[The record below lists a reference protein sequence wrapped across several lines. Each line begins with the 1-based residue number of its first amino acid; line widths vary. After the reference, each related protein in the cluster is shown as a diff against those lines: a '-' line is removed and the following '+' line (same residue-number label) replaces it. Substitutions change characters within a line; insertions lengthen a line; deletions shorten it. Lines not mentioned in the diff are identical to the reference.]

1 MFKKAISLVVS
12 VSLLLTQPVFA
23 QGVAEL
29 NIGKYLSQMPAW
41 HTDSFRPPRLRY
53 ISYDIKSND
62 FKLLLDQGDLEK
74 SPGHQDTK
82 SPEKSENALKVETQN
97 LFNYFLIGLT
107 LPNDKFWVN
116 LRPDAPEQ
124 IIDPELE
131 KTDMGRIMLAAD
143 LQLKKDT
150 AGLTSPQNS
159 EGREYWDKLYKKAG
173 ELFGTEN
180 ITIPTITRPWIVP
193 GEVIIRE
200 SEESA
205 YIYKANLKVM
215 LEEDYLTSSGG
226 SRTAPTSDPRLKELN
241 QYSTQ
246 LIRELILP
254 KLTQDVN
261 TSKKYARLRQVFFS
275 LILARWFKDR
285 YRSQNTENRG
295 QRTEKANN
303 YTSLIDSHNL
313 DNLTSKEAWNKDYYF
328 NEYKKSFQQGEYNL
342 KEEITTYTGQVI
354 RSYVSGGIEIIGE
367 SGSPLIGGAYKAI
380 KTIFPVFLLTAVSF
394 LSVSMQGN
402 VTLAKTSLEIR
413 DERAFLPIEYILT
426 AKPIVFRIIEE
437 EIRKKIIKKR
447 RPDLL
452 PDSSRINFETLE
464 DVYQWVVERE
474 KSCPGAIISK
484 EIKKEINTFGEKV
497 QLIFDTSSGEIL
509 NILNNLKYLLAGP
522 GMRAE
527 AEGVGFL
534 PQKLISGFV
543 EALSNIKEKP
553 DGVLYWI
560 DNAVDA
566 LSEAPGKEREK
577 RESLKMPKASEGF
590 ETLLWKTELKLRK
603 QRFRIREAIL
613 KSLGQGSSP
622 IDDAAM
628 AKEFYDTYIVTGKYK
643 EHPLFSNANNAQD
656 IKNLLTP
663 IFKNQ
668 MLIKNFILDGF
679 HDGSRAGLWE
689 YDIINKNFIIEPDAA
704 FASVNL
710 KHFIIQLKNNGS
722 GVSSAITEDLPANAD
737 SPLFPGGI
745 DFRKIEYLT
754 RPMGSFQG
762 LDLRLPLLSK
772 AELEGIDI
780 GRELATMEQMINARI
795 EVSTDRLKRLL
806 AVMSQKDAFSAQRE
820 TQLLPLLLRLCW
832 LKEERGIETTP
843 DFRAVLLI
851 ADTGLFVEQG
861 NTKYSLN

>member
-1 MFKKAISLVVS
+1 MFKKAISLIVS
-12 VSLLLTQPVFA
+12 FSLLLTQPVFA
-23 QGVAEL
+23 QGAGEL
-29 NIGKYLSQMPAW
+29 NIGKYLGQMPALE
-41 HTDSFRPPRLRY
+41 TDSFRPARLRY

-62 FKLLLDQGDLEK
+62 FKLLLDQGD
-74 SPGHQDTK
+74 TK
-82 SPEKSENALKVETQN
+82 LPNSLNSLTPQLQAATQE
-97 LFNYFLIGLT
+97 LFNYFLIGLS

-150 AGLTSPQNS
+150 AGLTSPQNP
-159 EGREYWDKLYKKAG
+159 EGKEYWDKLYHRAG

-200 SEESA
+200 SQDSS
-205 YIYKANLKVM
+205 YIYKVNLKVM
-215 LEEDYLTSSGG
+215 LEQDHLKDSNLYSF
-226 SRTAPTSDPRLKELN
+226 SDPRMKELN
-241 QYSTQ
+241 AYSSQ
-246 LIRELILP
+246 LIRDLILP

-342 KEEITTYTGQVI
+342 KEEITTSTGQVI

-452 PDSSRINFETLE
+452 PDSYRINFETLE

-474 KSCPGAIISK
+474 KSGPGAIISK

-497 QLIFDTSSGEIL
+497 QLIFDTRSGEIL

-560 DNAVDA
+560 DNAPDA

-745 DFRKIEYLT
+745 DFTQINYLT
-754 RPMGSFQG
+754 RPMGSFQR
-762 LDLRLPLLSK
+762 LDLCLPLLSK
-772 AELEGIDI
+772 AELAGIDI
-780 GRELATMEQMINARI
+780 GREMAAMEQMINARI

-806 AVMSQKDAFSAQRE
+806 AAMSQKDAFSAQRE

-832 LKEERGIETTP
+832 LKEERGVETTP

-851 ADTGLFVEQG
+851 ADTGLFVG
-861 NTKYSLN
+861 